1 MDNDTRKKAESTQ
14 IKKFISNISAEKYAE
29 ADKYLRAV
37 IDSKIEKQIDDTL
50 EKPLF

>member
-1 MDNDTRKKAESTQ
+1 MDNETRKKAEKVE
-14 IKKFISNISAEKYAE
+14 IKKFISNISAKKYAE

-37 IDSKIEKQIDDTL
+37 IDSKLEKQINDTL